1 MADRGTPPMEQ
12 QVNFEEFS
20 LFGGPLHRLGARL
33 GLVQGRRSAFA
44 LGLALGLLSWSI
56 LLALAIIEG
65 VAPKL
70 FSLTVIGAH
79 VRLLLVI
86 PLFFLCES
94 LLDSRLRVFV
104 GLIVR
109 SGVVPENALPAL
121 RSEIARTGRWRDSWL
136 PEIMCLL
143 ATVLLTVFAARF
155 HLSGKTAA
163 ADPIRVIDEFRLAG
177 AWYWFVCL
185 PLFRFLMFRWL
196 WRVALWW
203 CFLWRVARLELH
215 LVATHPDGAAGLGY
229 LEVAQ
234 TYFAPLVLAVSAV
247 MSASFA
253 EEISSGV
260 SVFEA
265 IYPALAITLVAG
277 LALVLLPPCFFALK
291 LRACRERGLSDY
303 GAFAARYVNDF
314 EKKWLNPSEVPREPL
329 LGTPDLQSLAD
340 LSNSVGVVRNMR
352 TVPVSARLSVMVMTA
367 ALLPMAP
374 LFLFKYPI
382 AELVQRLVSKLAGL

>member
-1 MADRGTPPMEQ
+1 MEDQ
-12 QVNFEEFS
+12 ENFEEFS
-20 LFGGPLHRLGARL
+20 LFGGPLHRLGARF
-33 GLVQGRRSAFA
+33 GLVRGTTKAFA

-56 LLALAIIEG
+56 LVALALIEG

-70 FSLTVIGAH
+70 FSLSVIGAH
-79 VRLLLVI
+79 VRLLVVI

-94 LLDSRLRVFV
+94 LLDSRLREFV
-104 GLIVR
+104 GLLVS
-109 SGVVPENALPAL
+109 SGVAPRRALPAL
-121 RSEIARTGRWRDSWL
+121 RSEIARTVRWRDAWL

-143 ATVLLTVFAARF
+143 ATVLLSVSAARF

-163 ADPIRVIDEFRLAG
+163 ADPVRVIDEFRLAG

-196 WRVALWW
+196 WRIALWW
-203 CFLWRVARLELH
+203 CFLWRVSGLDLH
-215 LVATHPDGAAGLGY
+215 LVPTHPDGAAGLGY

-234 TYFAPLVLAVSAV
+234 TYFAPLVLSVSAV

-265 IYPALAITLVAG
+265 IYPALAITLVAD
-277 LALVLLPPCFFALK
+277 LALVLAPPCFFAFK
-291 LRACRERGLSDY
+291 LRACREKGLSDY

-314 EKKWLNPSEVPREPL
+314 ERKWLNPSNVPAEPL
-329 LGTPDLQSLAD
+329 LGTADLQSLAD
-340 LSNSVGVVRNMR
+340 LSNSVAVVRNMR
-352 TVPVSARLSVMVMTA
+352 SVPVSARLSITVMTA

-382 AELVQRLVSKLAGL
+382 GELVQRLIAKLAGL

>member
-1 MADRGTPPMEQ
+1 MTQSMEEHGA
-12 QVNFEEFS
+12 FENFS
-20 LFGGPLHRLGARL
+20 LFGGPLHRLGERL
-33 GLVQGRRSAFA
+33 RLAHGGRNAFA

-56 LLALAIIEG
+56 LFALALIEG
-65 VAPKL
+65 IGYKF
-70 FSLTVIGAH
+70 FSLSVIAAH
-79 VRLLLVI
+79 VRLLVVI

-94 LLDSRLRVFV
+94 LLDSRLREFV
-104 GLIVR
+104 GLIAR

-143 ATVLLTVFAARF
+143 AAVLLTVFATRF
-155 HLSGKTAA
+155 HLSDKTAA
-163 ADPIRVIDEFRLAG
+163 VDPVRVMDQFRFAG

-196 WRVALWW
+196 WLIALWW
-203 CFLWRVARLELH
+203 CFLWRVARLRLH
-215 LVATHPDGAAGLGY
+215 LVATHPDGAGGLGY

-247 MSASFA
+247 VSASFA

-265 IYPALAITLVAG
+265 IYPALAITLVAD
-277 LALVLLPPCFFALK
+277 LALVLLPPCFFVFK
-291 LRACRERGLSDY
+291 LRRCREKGLSDY

-314 EKKWLNPSEVPREPL
+314 ENKWLNATNPPGEPL
-329 LGTPDLQSLAD
+329 LGTADLQSLAD
-340 LSNSVGVVRNMR
+340 LSSSVAVVRGMCS
-352 TVPVSARLSVMVMTA
+352 VPVSTRLSIAVMIA

-382 AELVQRLVSKLAGL
+382 AELVQRLVAKLAGL